1 MEKVKKNKIIIT
13 FFVILFFVG
22 IFTFKDYGISFDEQ
36 IQREHLFVNYNE
48 YIKIINKVVKI
59 DSIKRAAEY
68 KIIEN
73 AKETIKLYPYKYYG
87 VGIQYPIIIIEQIT
101 GFKMDISTS
110 FYLKHLYTFLI
121 YFISMIYFYL
131 LLNKFII
138 KNKKISL
145 IGTMILVMSPRIYG
159 DAFYNIKDLV
169 FMSLSIINYYY
180 CFKYLKSNK
189 LKDIIKL
196 CIITAFTINSRVAGG
211 LIIFTCFIFKLVLNK
226 KNLKKTIYSLLQ
238 VFIFTYIFYFVITPG
253 MWYDPIMFPIELV
266 KFFYNYSDP
275 LSKFIQTTYYFGE
288 VVKST
293 NLPWHYV
300 PVWIIITTPILYIVL
315 FIIGSINNINVIIK
329 KKLEKVNIYLL
340 FTNIILFSTLLF
352 CIIAKPTLYGGW
364 RHLYWLYPL
373 IIINS
378 IVGLKYLFD
387 KFKSSK
393 LAYLIVG
400 ILLINQICIAGWM
413 IKNHPYQ
420 YNYFNMPIRKYAVNN
435 FEINYY
441 KLANTDAI
449 KYIVEHDKRKNIL
462 IKSEYNE
469 AILNLL
475 NKKDRD
481 RIKIAPTIM
490 QENYIDEKQYDYIIY
505 SNTEEDESLK
515 KNYKE
520 IKEKRMDGIRL
531 YTIYKHK

>member
-1 MEKVKKNKIIIT
+1 MEKVKKNKIIIS

-211 LIIFTCFIFKLVLNK
+211 LIIFTCFIFKLILNK
-226 KNLKKTIYSLLQ
+226 DKPKETIISLLK
-238 VFIFTYIFYFVITPG
+238 VFIFTYICFFIITPG
-253 MWYDPIMFPIELV
+253 MWYNPITFPIELV

-275 LSKFIQTTYYFGE
+275 ISNYTQITYYFGE
-288 VVKST
+288 IINST
-293 NLPWHYV
+293 NIPWHYI
-300 PVWIIITTPILYIVL
+300 PVWIIITTPILYTIL
-315 FIIGSINNINVIIK
+315 FIIGAVSNVCTIIRK
-329 KKLEKVNIYLL
+329 KAKKINIYLL
-340 FTNIILFSTLLF
+340 FTNIFLVSVLML
-352 CIIAKPTLYGGW
+352 CMIAKPTLYGGW

-378 IVGLKYLFD
+378 AVGLKYLFS
-387 KFKSSK
+387 KFISSK
-393 LAYLIVG
+393 IIYLIAG
-400 ILLINQICIAGWM
+400 ILLINQICILGWM
-413 IKNHPYQ
+413 VKSHPYQ
-420 YNYFNMPIRKYAVNN
+420 YNYFNKIIRKYALNN
-435 FEINYY
+435 FEVNYY
-441 KLANTDAI
+441 KLGNAEAL
-449 KYIVEHDKRKNIL
+449 KYILKQDIRQKIY
-462 IKSEYNE
+462 IKSEYNP
-469 AILNLL
+469 AICNLL
-475 NKKDRD
+475 NKEDRS
-481 RIKIAPTIM
+481 RVVIAPKIM
-490 QENYIDEKQYDYIIY
+490 NKYYVDYNQYNYIINTDIKGDEP
-505 SNTEEDESLK
+505 LK
-515 KNYKE
+515 ENYKE
-520 IKEKRMDGIRL
+520 IKVKKIDGIRL